1 MRGGSDAAGALLHF
15 GIGQQFVRAA
25 GRAGAQ
31 WVHEAAVLVAGP
43 VTWTERWIA
52 RAQRKADLR
61 DARFRRHEEGVRAG
75 TEPPGLL
82 DRMES
87 WITLFGERS
96 RASALLA
103 QAYANE
109 RLVNG
114 KWPLAARPDDGSPG
128 LAEAWRTWVM
138 DGPVRGP
145 DGVEITIWVRSAGQ
159 DLPFHDPPDDQA
171 WVTWEDPAESRTA
184 YTVCVRRK
192 PAGPARD
199 FYSFATEISARW
211 YAVELARTVR
221 QAGFT
226 GLRPWDLLPER
237 SRPAR
242 SERIL
247 ASEITGLSHGSDH
260 GSLRLSQRARARWR
274 RIRTGRQ

>member
-1 MRGGSDAAGALLHF
+1 M
-15 GIGQQFVRAA
+15 
-25 GRAGAQ
+25 
-31 WVHEAAVLVAGP
+31 AGP

-61 DARFRRHEEGVRAG
+61 AERFRRHEEGVRAG

-87 WITLFGERS
+87 WITVFGERS
-96 RASALLA
+96 RTSALLA
-103 QAYANE
+103 RAYANE

-114 KWPLAARPDDGSPG
+114 NWPLAARPDDGSPG

-145 DGVEITIWVRSAGQ
+145 DGVEITIWVRSACE
-159 DLPFHDPPDDQA
+159 DLPFHDPPADQA
-171 WVTWEDPAESRTA
+171 GVTWEDRAESRTA

-199 FYSFATEISARW
+199 FCSFATEISARW

-221 QAGFT
+221 HAGFT

-242 SERIL
+242 SERIV
-247 ASEITGLSHGSDH
+247 ASEIIALSH

-274 RIRTGRQ
+274 RIRTGKR